1 MTTFILLR
9 HASHDWLGRGL
20 AGRLPEVGLNA
31 QGRIE
36 AQQLVD
42 RFAGFALAAIYASPQ
57 PRTQQTAQPLAA
69 SRGLSIGIEGAFDEI
84 DFGAWV
90 GQRFEDLRGT
100 EGWDQWVNRRGSACP
115 PGGEPFAGVP
125 DRALA
130 GLQALRRAHP
140 DGQVLVV
147 SHGDVIKAVL
157 ARCLGMSLDN
167 LERLEIAPA
176 SASVVAMGD
185 DWVQV
190 KLVNGRGPLSL

>member
-20 AGRLPEVGLNA
+20 AGRLPEVSLNA
-31 QGRIE
+31 QGRTE
-36 AQQLVD
+36 AQQLVE
-42 RFAGFALAAIYASPQ
+42 RFAGVPLAAIYASPQ
-57 PRTQQTAQPLAA
+57 PRTQQTARPLAA
-69 SRGLSIGIEGAFDEI
+69 SRGLPVGIEPGFDEI
-84 DFGAWV
+84 DFGAWM
-90 GQRFEDLRGT
+90 GLRFEDLRGT
-100 EGWDQWVNRRGSACP
+100 AGWDQWVHRRGSACP

-130 GLQALRRAHP
+130 GLQALQHAHP

-157 ARCLGMSLDN
+157 ARCLGMSLDY

-176 SASVVAMGD
+176 SASVLAMGE

-190 KLVNGRGPLSL
+190 KLVNGLGPLLA